1 MSFRSAILNGTQWK
15 LIQPEIYFR
24 DRVRLQ
30 TITTVCIFNPLKRSK
45 LSLQTKAASL
55 INVTMKYRSK
65 APGIKTRKG
74 PLGFNINGHVSCV
87 CLCVC
92 VYMCMVGSLYIF
104 IAEQILKTHFFNTLL
119 FLESVKLWTSLSRA
133 KKEGRE
139 GEMGKWTLIAAHIY
153 ASSWAL
159 GAPGLPKSPHQIRSL
174 GLSASERSIPRI

>member
-74 PLGFNINGHVSCV
+74 PLGFNINGHVGCV
-87 CLCVC
+87 FVC
-92 VYMCMVGSLYIF
+92 VYICVWWVVFISLLQSKY
-104 IAEQILKTHFFNTLL
+104 
-119 FLESVKLWTSLSRA
+119 
-133 KKEGRE
+133 
-139 GEMGKWTLIAAHIY
+139 
-153 ASSWAL
+153 
-159 GAPGLPKSPHQIRSL
+159 
-174 GLSASERSIPRI
+174 